1 MSLASS
7 SLTHEWI
14 WRAIDSLAR
23 HKKLSPSGLARLAGL
38 DATTFNRSKR
48 FTADGRPRWPSTES
62 IAKILTA
69 TGVSL
74 DEFITLPDH
83 PEGPP
88 VIQHVPMDPGKI
100 PLIGQITDEVL
111 NPWQSGDAKS
121 PADDEAVAHARQGQ
135 PFAIEVG
142 DSSLEPVYRRGLT
155 LVASSG
161 MAVAPG
167 DRVLVKPRT
176 GRAQT
181 RLLVAQS
188 DERLELSS
196 LNPQGGRFDIAR
208 EDVVWLARII
218 WASQ

>member
-14 WRAIDSLAR
+14 WRAIDALAR
-23 HKKLSPSGLARLAGL
+23 HKQLTASGLARLAGL

-74 DEFITLPDH
+74 DEFITLPDRQS
-83 PEGPP
+83 GPA
-88 VIQHVPMDPGKI
+88 VTKHVAMDPGSI
-100 PLIGQITDEVL
+100 PLIGEIADEVL
-111 NPWQSGDAKS
+111 RPWEEDKA
-121 PADDEAVAHARQGQ
+121 AEVEAAAVAPTQQGQ
-135 PFAIEVG
+135 PFAIEVA
-142 DSSLEPVYRRGLT
+142 DSSLEPIYRRGLT
-155 LVASSG
+155 LVATSG
-161 MAVAPG
+161 VLVAPG

-181 RLLVAQS
+181 RLLVGETR
-188 DERLELSS
+188 ERLELSS
-196 LNPQGGRFDIAR
+196 LRSKDDRFDIAR
-208 EDVVWLARII
+208 DDVVWLARII